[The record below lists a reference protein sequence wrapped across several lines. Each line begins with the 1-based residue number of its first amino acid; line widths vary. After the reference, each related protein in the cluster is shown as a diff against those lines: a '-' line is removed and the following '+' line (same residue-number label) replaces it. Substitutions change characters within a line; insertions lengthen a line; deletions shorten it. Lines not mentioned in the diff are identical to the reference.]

1 MLSDTKDLAILAALG
16 VPDAPLL
23 GEGGEAR
30 VYALGDHQVLRLLR
44 PGASSAQQHS
54 RADLLAEI
62 SAGRGK
68 IGFAT
73 SEVER
78 ITEIEG
84 RVAVIERRL
93 PGVPFSKALT
103 VTQGEERRLLLL
115 DYLNAASQIGDIAV
129 KRDFFGDLGPER
141 AIRRSSYRDYLSARL
156 ELTRSLPGPLS
167 HLPIDNP
174 AGIPDCST
182 GALVHFDIF
191 PGNVLVD
198 AGRVTAVID
207 FGATSMIADR
217 RLDCWSAVA
226 YLDAELSPE
235 ANARDRALAMDWLEQ
250 RGLAADFAAAKR
262 WIASYW
268 CFAHDDPKV
277 SAWCSR
283 ILSSEA
289 RSDSA

>member
-1 MLSDTKDLAILAALG
+1 MLSDSKDLPILAALG
-16 VPDAPLL
+16 ASNAPRL

-30 VYALGDHQVLRLLR
+30 VYALADHQVLRLLR
-44 PGASSAQQHS
+44 PGASSAQQQA

-73 SEVER
+73 PEVER
-78 ITEIEG
+78 IIEVEG

-93 PGVPFSKALT
+93 PGIPFSQALT
-103 VTQGEERRLLLL
+103 LAQGEERRLLLL

-129 KRDFFGDLGPER
+129 KRDFFGDLGSER

-156 ELTRSLPGPLS
+156 ALTRALPGPLS
-167 HLPIDNP
+167 HLPIDTLD
-174 AGIPDCST
+174 GIPDCSA

-198 AGRVTAVID
+198 AGRVSAVID

-226 YLDAELSPE
+226 YLDPELSPE
-235 ANARDRALAMDWLEQ
+235 ANPQDRALAVDWLEQ
-250 RGLAADFAAAKR
+250 RGLGADFAAAKR

-277 SAWCSR
+277 SAWCAH
-283 ILSSEA
+283 ILGGQNE
-289 RSDSA
+289 

>member
-1 MLSDTKDLAILAALG
+1 MLSDSKDLAILAAFG
-16 VPDAPLL
+16 AVGASLL

-30 VYALGDHQVLRLLR
+30 VYALGDHQILRLLR
-44 PGASSAQQHS
+44 PGVSSAQQYA
-54 RADLLAEI
+54 RAELLAEI
-62 SAGRGK
+62 SAGRGG
-68 IGFAT
+68 IAFAT
-73 SEVER
+73 PEVER
-78 ITEIEG
+78 ITEIDG

-93 PGVPFSKALT
+93 PGIPFSKVLT
-103 VTQGEERRLLLL
+103 LAQGEERRLLLL

-129 KRDFFGDLGPER
+129 KRDFFGDLGSER

-156 ELTRSLPGPLS
+156 ALTRSLPGSLS
-167 HLPIDNP
+167 HLPIDDL
-174 AGIPDCST
+174 AGIPDCPA
-182 GALVHFDIF
+182 GGLVHFDIF

-198 AGRVTAVID
+198 AGRVSAVID

-235 ANARDRALAMDWLEQ
+235 ANGQDRALAMDWLEQ

-283 ILSSEA
+283 ILA
-289 RSDSA
+289 T